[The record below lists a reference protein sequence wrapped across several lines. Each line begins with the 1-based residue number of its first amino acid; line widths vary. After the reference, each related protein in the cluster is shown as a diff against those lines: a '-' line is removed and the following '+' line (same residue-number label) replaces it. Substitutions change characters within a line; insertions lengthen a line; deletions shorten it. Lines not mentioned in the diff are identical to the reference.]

1 MGRTDHRG
9 RPWEN
14 APLWFLLHL
23 RELGRVEFGYSMDP
37 QTGGP
42 GPVFFAGEDGSWSE
56 LSAPSDGTREA
67 IIVGPCR
74 RWQHARPAG
83 HAGISRP
90 DTRGAGMTD
99 SSPLDPQLREELLAR
114 ADRDQAARYAYF
126 DAVERG
132 EPDWSTVAA
141 VDADNLAFLAPLL
154 DEHGWLGSDLVGED
168 GASACWLLV
177 QHAPPERQ
185 DTWLPLMER
194 AVTAGLAS
202 AADLVYLQDR
212 VSMHHDRPQSHGTQ
226 RLGYSEGH

>member
-1 MGRTDHRG
+1 
-9 RPWEN
+9 
-14 APLWFLLHL
+14 
-23 RELGRVEFGYSMDP
+23 
-37 QTGGP
+37 
-42 GPVFFAGEDGSWSE
+42 
-56 LSAPSDGTREA
+56 
-67 IIVGPCR
+67 
-74 RWQHARPAG
+74 
-83 HAGISRP
+83 
-90 DTRGAGMTD
+90 MTD

-126 DAVERG
+126 DVIERG
-132 EPDWSTVAA
+132 EPDWSPVAA

-226 RLGYSEGH
+226 RLGYSEGHARLWPVTDPGTLNTRRAALDLPPLADAAIADAWTPAELAEHGRHLTDPTS